1 MIGAVSDAQLFE
13 DLFRVVLSWEL
24 PELFVVSWCTV
35 TSISYIHTC
44 IQNKAI
50 HVCVCVVSVF
60 FFFLAWQS
68 EKKKEW
74 IFCYLASFFGF
85 IPHWKVFAIQLL
97 WVECRHVGIVSPNW
111 THGRTPRVSSKH
123 GQQHIPSCFVYFI
136 SFCFVFFKKK
146 KKCLRYLDARPG
158 TKWHS
163 RYENKT
169 KNVPVLLM
177 SFHSDNAAA
186 MPVINR
192 RIESRLDLS
201 LQYIRNETE
210 GGGECVGWSNTWNRL
225 HWDDWDLFLVLLF
238 FRRINEKG
246 GIVNEGLGFQ
256 CVLVSKK
263 RGRSRRNTHF
273 LIAVVVTDC
282 YGWNLMTDEV

>member
-1 MIGAVSDAQLFE
+1 MCLCG
-13 DLFRVVLSWEL
+13 FR
-24 PELFVVSWCTV
+24 
-35 TSISYIHTC
+35 
-44 IQNKAI
+44 
-50 HVCVCVVSVF
+50 
-60 FFFLAWQS
+60 FFLLLGLTIG
-68 EKKKEW
+68 EKKRMDLLLSCQFFW
-74 IFCYLASFFGF
+74 IHSTLKGVCHPIIVSRVPTCRHCFPQLNTRENATGF
-85 IPHWKVFAIQLL
+85 IQTWPATHSLL
-97 WVECRHVGIVSPNW
+97 FCL
-111 THGRTPRVSSKH
+111 
-123 GQQHIPSCFVYFI
+123 FYFI
-136 SFCFVFFKKK
+136 LFCFLPKKK